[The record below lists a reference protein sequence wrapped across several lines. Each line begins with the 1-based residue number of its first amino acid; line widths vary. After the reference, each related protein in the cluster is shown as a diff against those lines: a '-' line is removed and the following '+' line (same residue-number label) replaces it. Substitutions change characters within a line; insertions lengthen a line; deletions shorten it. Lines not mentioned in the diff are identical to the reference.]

1 MVDDR
6 PAVPA
11 PPGLRDGYRRA
22 VRPSQIPA
30 VLTARSLRIVNRALD
45 RYETRGGD
53 PGQLPHPPI
62 LILGAPR
69 SGSTLLY
76 QAMVQRFDVAYIS
89 NRHCRLNGAPSL
101 VERRFAGTSHRPTY
115 TSDHGFECGATA
127 PSECGA
133 YWYRFFPRSP
143 HHVTLA
149 TADPAALARLRRSV
163 ARFTQA
169 AGRPV
174 VFKNLYCSLRLE
186 PIAHALPEALFV
198 VMHRDLLENA
208 RSLLAGRKR
217 RSGDYT
223 AWWSAEPPGIERIR
237 SLPPAGQVVEQVR
250 AIDHAIAEA
259 RAAIG
264 EQRFLDVDYAR
275 LCDEPRAV
283 LAAVAAFVAGAGAGL
298 EPRGEIPE
306 RFERPPAAVLTPELE
321 QALVRDV
328 AAR

>member
-1 MVDDR
+1 
-6 PAVPA
+6 
-11 PPGLRDGYRRA
+11 
-22 VRPSQIPA
+22 
-30 VLTARSLRIVNRALD
+30 VLAARSLRVVNRALD
-45 RYETRGGD
+45 RYETRGDD
-53 PGQLPHPPI
+53 PGPLPYPPI
-62 LILGAPR
+62 LIVGAPR

-101 VERRFAGTSHRPTY
+101 VERRFAGAAHRPTY
-115 TSDHGFECGATA
+115 TSNHGFERGATA

-149 TADPAALARLRRSV
+149 AADPAALARLRRSV
-163 ARFTQA
+163 ARFSDA
-169 AGRPV
+169 AERPV

-186 PIAHALPEALFV
+186 PIAHALPEALFL

-217 RSGDYT
+217 RSGDY
-223 AWWSAEPPGIERIR
+223 AVWWSAEPPGIERIR
-237 SLPPAGQVVEQVR
+237 TLPPAGQAVEQVR
-250 AIDHAIAEA
+250 AIEGAIDEA

-264 EQRFLDVDYAR
+264 DRRFFDVEYGR
-275 LCDEPRAV
+275 LCDEPGAV
-283 LAAVAAFVAGAGAGL
+283 LAAVAAFAAGAGVTL
-298 EPRGEIPE
+298 TPSGEIPK
-306 RFERPPAAVLTPELE
+306 RFERPPVATLTPELE

>member
-1 MVDDR
+1 MR
-6 PAVPA
+6 PA
-11 PPGLRDGYRRA
+11 
-22 VRPSQIPA
+22 QIPA
-30 VLTARSLRIVNRALD
+30 VAAARSLRIVNRALD

-53 PGQLPHPPI
+53 PGPLPHPPI
-62 LILGAPR
+62 LIIGAPR

-76 QAMVQRFDVAYIS
+76 QAMVQRFDLAYIS

-101 VERRFAGTSHRPTY
+101 VERRLAVAAHRPTY
-115 TSDHGFECGATA
+115 ESDHGFERGPTA

-149 TADPAALARLRRSV
+149 AADPAALARLRRSV
-163 ARFTQA
+163 ARFTEA

-174 VFKNLYCSLRLE
+174 MFKNLYCSLRLE

-217 RSGDYT
+217 RSGDYA

-237 SLPPAGQVVEQVR
+237 TLPPAGQAVAQVR
-250 AIDHAIAEA
+250 AIERLIGED

-264 EQRFLDVDYAR
+264 EQRFFDVEYAR
-275 LCDEPRAV
+275 LCDQPRAA
-283 LAAVAAFVAGAGAGL
+283 LADVAAFASGAGITL
-298 EPRGEIPE
+298 KPRGEIPE
-306 RFERPPAAVLTPELE
+306 RFERPPGVPLTPELE